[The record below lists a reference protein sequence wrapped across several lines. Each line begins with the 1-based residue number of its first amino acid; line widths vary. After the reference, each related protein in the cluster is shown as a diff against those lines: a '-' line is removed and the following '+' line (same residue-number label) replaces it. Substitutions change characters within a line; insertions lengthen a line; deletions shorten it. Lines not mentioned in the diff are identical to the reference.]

1 MRVRAVFSAAFL
13 VLAAA
18 ATTVATAGPAA
29 AVANGTDVPAGT
41 FKFAAKLTMTD
52 IPRPDGTKYN
62 SACSGSLI
70 AQQWIITAGHC
81 FHDAARNPVS
91 GPVPYPTS
99 VLVGTND
106 STKGGIKR
114 NVVTVYQSPSNDI
127 AIALLDKAV
136 TGIKTLTIAK
146 KAPTIG
152 EKVTLAGWGSL
163 TATNPTPSTKLQQGQ
178 MKVATVDAQYTGV
191 KGFAPTSTTSACTYD
206 SGAPYFVP
214 AAAGAPGGKL
224 VSIESDG
231 PDCPHDQ
238 AEKTARVDVIAD
250 WIASHIS

>member
-1 MRVRAVFSAAFL
+1 MRTRALLSTVFFA
-13 VLAAA
+13 LAAA
-18 ATTVATAGPAA
+18 VVTAAPAS
-29 AVANGTDVPAGT
+29 AVANGSDVPQGT

-70 AQQWIITAGHC
+70 AKKWIITAGHC

-99 VLVGTND
+99 VLLGTTTVD
-106 STKGGIKR
+106 QPGVTR

-127 AIALLDKAV
+127 AIAQLDKPV
-136 TGIKTLTIAK
+136 FGIEPLTLNRRT
-146 KAPTIG
+146 PVVG
-152 EKVTLAGWGSL
+152 QKVTLAGWGSL
-163 TATNPTPSTKLQQGQ
+163 TSVDPTPGTNLQQGQ
-178 MKVATVDAQYTGV
+178 MKVATVDPQYVGV

-214 AAAGAPGGKL
+214 SGKGGRI
-224 VSIESDG
+224 VSVESDG

-238 AEKTARVDVIAD
+238 AETTARVDVVAD
-250 WIASHIS
+250 WIAAHIS

>member
-1 MRVRAVFSAAFL
+1 MRTRALLSATFFA
-13 VLAAA
+13 LAAA
-18 ATTVATAGPAA
+18 VVTATPAG
-29 AVANGTDVPAGT
+29 AVANGSDVPQGT

-52 IPRPDGTKYN
+52 IPKPDGSKYN

-70 AQQWIITAGHC
+70 AKKWIITAGHC

-99 VLVGTND
+99 VLLGTAD
-106 STKGGIKR
+106 QSKPGITR

-127 AIALLDKAV
+127 AIAELDKAV
-136 TGIKTLTIAK
+136 VGIEPLTIDR
-146 KAPTIG
+146 KAPTVDQ
-152 EKVTLAGWGSL
+152 KLTLAGWGSL
-163 TATNPTPSTKLQQGQ
+163 TATNPTPSTKLQKGTV
-178 MKVATVDAQYTGV
+178 KVATVDPQYVGV

-206 SGAPYFVP
+206 SGAPYFV
-214 AAAGAPGGKL
+214 AAGKGGKL

-238 AEKTARVDVIAD
+238 AETTARVDVIAD
-250 WIASHIS
+250 WISSHLG

>member
-29 AVANGTDVPAGT
+29 AVANGSDVPQGT
-41 FKFAAKLTMTD
+41 FKFAAKLTMTG

-62 SACSGSLI
+62 SGCSGSLI
-70 AQQWIITAGHC
+70 AQKWIITAGHC

-99 VLVGTND
+99 VLLGTSD
-106 STKGGIKR
+106 QSKPGITR

-127 AIALLDKAV
+127 AIAELDKAV
-136 TGIKTLTIAK
+136 TNVTPLTISK

-152 EKVTLAGWGSL
+152 QKVTLAGWGSL

-178 MKVATVDAQYTGV
+178 MKVATVDTAYVGV

-214 AAAGAPGGKL
+214 TGSAPGGKL

-238 AEKTARVDVIAD
+238 AETTARVDVIAS
-250 WIASHIS
+250 WIASHIG